1 MNFYLYVLQL
11 KGEKYFLHYS
21 IEKDDKEII
30 NECVEQYSFVR
41 NNQPAI
47 IVNVDVIKPTENINS
62 HVKCKMICFGIENVR
77 GGSYSDEILSVRQIK
92 CLTEEFMLGEK
103 YMNEKTLL
111 IDNLQQICNRTPT
124 NEEIEKEES
133 FISMSKE
140 KYNLYN
146 TFELND
152 KTIKFDRS
160 VVKTIVMF
168 QQILYSIY
176 YENLKVNDDILS
188 LYKEFVQLLKMVNQ
202 YHYEIIDQE
211 KDSIFFLMKPD
222 LLLDVFFCEN
232 VENTNDFLH
241 RTYEYTQYMLKT
253 YESMSYK
260 ILNYLAELS
269 FDIHGKD
276 LYFQTPENENLL

>member
-11 KGEKYFLHYS
+11 KDEKYFLHYS
-21 IEKDDKEII
+21 IEKDVKEILD
-30 NECVEQYSFVR
+30 ECIKQYCFVK
-41 NNQPAI
+41 NNQPATI
-47 IVNVDVIKPTENINS
+47 LNVDVIKPTENINS
-62 HVKCKMICFGIENVR
+62 HVKCYMLCFGIENVR
-77 GGSYSDEILSVRQIK
+77 GGAYSDENLSVKQFQD
-92 CLTEEFMLGEK
+92 LTNEFILCEK

-111 IDNLQQICNRTPT
+111 IDNRTPT
-124 NEEIEKEES
+124 SEEIEKEENT
-133 FISMSKE
+133 KE

-188 LYKEFVQLLKMVNQ
+188 LYKEFVQLLKMVHQ

-211 KDSIFFLMKPD
+211 KDSILFLMKPD

-232 VENTNDFLH
+232 VENTNNFLDK
-241 RTYEYTQYMLKT
+241 TYEYTQCMLRT
-253 YESMSYK
+253 YKSMSYK